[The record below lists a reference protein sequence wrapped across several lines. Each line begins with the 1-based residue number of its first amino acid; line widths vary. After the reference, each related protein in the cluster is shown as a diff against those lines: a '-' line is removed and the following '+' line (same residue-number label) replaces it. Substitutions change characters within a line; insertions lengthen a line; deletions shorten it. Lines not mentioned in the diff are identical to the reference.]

1 MSEAMRRVLEA
12 LEQDARLSPARLA
25 KLTGLSEEEVRALV
39 AEAERTGVIQRYKTV
54 VNWDKLGDETVWAWV
69 ELKVQ
74 PQRDVGFQHIAD
86 RIARYPEAR
95 SVYLVSG
102 TYDIGVLVTGKTM
115 HDVSNFVAEKLAT
128 MEPVQST
135 VTHFIMRRY
144 KEDGEILAGALQGD
158 RLPVS
163 F

>member
-1 MSEAMRRVLEA
+1 MRDILEA
-12 LEQDARLSPARLA
+12 LEQDARLSVERLA
-25 KLTGLSEEEVRALV
+25 KLTGRSEEEVRALV
-39 AEAERTGVIQRYKTV
+39 AEAEASGLIQRYKTV
-54 VNWDKLGDETVWAWV
+54 VNWDKLGDEMVWAWV

-86 RIARYPEAR
+86 RIARYREAR

-102 TYDIGVLVTGKTM
+102 TYDIGVLVVGKSM
-115 HDVSNFVAEKLAT
+115 HDISNFVAEKLAT
-128 MEPVQST
+128 MEAVQST